1 MIKRLQL
8 SDELHDLLRE
18 NKYPENVYYQAPSTV
33 MMDYPCIRY
42 NRSDIRT
49 QYADNKAYIQ
59 KDQYTLIVIDPDPDS
74 QIPEILLDHFPLIS
88 FDRQYPAD
96 NLNHFVLT
104 LYY

>member
-8 SDELHDLLRE
+8 SEELHKLLSK
-18 NKYPENVYYQAPSTV
+18 NDYPENVYYQPPPTV
-33 MMDYPCIRY
+33 SMDYPCIRY
-42 NRSDIRT
+42 TRSDIHT
-49 QYADNKAYIQ
+49 QYADNRIYMQ